1 MEACIMFKLFLT
13 FLKIG
18 AFTFGGGYA
27 MVPLIQ
33 DELVTKQDLLT
44 EEEFLDYLSIAQ
56 SYPGVLAINIS
67 VLLGYRLYKIPGV
80 LVCAL
85 GSALPSFFIV
95 LTVSYLYFKNSS
107 SKILD
112 GFFMGVAPVVIA
124 LILHSFASLFEKLP
138 KTKVNIIFLVITF
151 VCVAAFNI
159 SPVYLIIGGGVYSL
173 CQK

>member
-1 MEACIMFKLFLT
+1 MLKLFFT

-27 MVPLIQ
+27 MIPLIQ
-33 DELVTKQDLLT
+33 DELVVKQGLLS

-80 LVCAL
+80 LICAL
-85 GSALPSFFIV
+85 GSALPSFCIV
-95 LTVSYLYFKNSS
+95 IVVSYLYFAHAS

-112 GFFMGVAPVVIA
+112 GFFRGVAPVVIA
-124 LILHSFASLFEKLP
+124 LIFNSFLGLFKGIDR
-138 KTKVNIIFLVITF
+138 TKKNIILVGIAF
-151 VCVAAFNI
+151 ISVAVFKI
-159 SPVYLIIGGGVYSL
+159 SPIYLILGGGVLSL